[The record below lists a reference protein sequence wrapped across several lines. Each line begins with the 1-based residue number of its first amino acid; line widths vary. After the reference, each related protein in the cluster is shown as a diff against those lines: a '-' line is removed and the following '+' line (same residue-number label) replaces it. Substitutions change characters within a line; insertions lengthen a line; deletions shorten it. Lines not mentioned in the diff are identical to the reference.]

1 MAAFSRGHIVRGKR
15 AKGTAMG
22 VEATTRLAVSDD
34 VAHQSLG
41 EGEETVVLSLRSGY
55 LYTCNETTQRFLTAL
70 DGRRTLGE
78 VVDLLAEEYDVARA
92 TLAAD
97 LAAMAERLLAEG
109 LVVVVEDEPG
119 A

>member
-1 MAAFSRGHIVRGKR
+1 
-15 AKGTAMG
+15 MG
-22 VEATTRLAVSDD
+22 VEETTRLAVSDD

-70 DGRRTLGE
+70 DGQRTLGE
-78 VVDLLAEEYDVARA
+78 VVDVLAQEYEVDRA
-92 TLAAD
+92 TLTAD

-109 LVVVVEDEPG
+109 LVVVEEEVEG
-119 A
+119 